1 MKYEEAIK
9 RLREICDR
17 LRDENTSL
25 EETAQLYKEGIKL
38 AEECGKMLDQFSAEL
53 SDGNADE

>member
-17 LRDENTSL
+17 LRDEKTPL
-25 EETAQLYKEGIKL
+25 EESAKLYKEGMELSESCK
-38 AEECGKMLDQFSAEL
+38 KMLDGFTSEFL
-53 SDGNADE
+53 EVKSDE